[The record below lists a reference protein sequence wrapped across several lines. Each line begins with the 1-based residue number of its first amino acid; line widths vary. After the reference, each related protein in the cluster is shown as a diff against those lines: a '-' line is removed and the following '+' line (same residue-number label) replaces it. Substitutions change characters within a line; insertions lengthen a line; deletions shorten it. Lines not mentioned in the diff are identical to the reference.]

1 MMVHIVVLLKIIEA
15 LPARPQQPVN
25 STPFE
30 MRLALHH
37 IGNEKSSDMIDN
49 AGSVWKIRQAMHE

>member
-1 MMVHIVVLLKIIEA
+1 MVHIVAMLKIVGA

-49 AGSVWKIRQAMHE
+49 AGSVWKIRQVMHE